1 MNAIYL
7 RSSVRQYTDEPVDI
21 RDIEKLMRA
30 AMAAPSAVN
39 QQPWEFYI
47 ARDET
52 TRLGSGRF
60 KPLTARRPNSPPG
73 VIGGAPAHR
82 GACARPQDA
91 SYDMSASVENILIEA
106 ANLGLGAVWLGIA
119 PEKDRMAAVDVA
131 LGSPRGVTPF
141 ALIAVGHPEHKPEPQ
156 GPTRYD
162 ETRVHWI

>member
-52 TRLGSGRF
+52 TRLA
-60 KPLTARRPNSPPG
+60 PLQAPTARRPNSPPASLWRAS
-73 VIGGAPAHR
+73 APR
-82 GACARPQDA
+82 ACARR
-91 SYDMSASVENILIEA
+91 
-106 ANLGLGAVWLGIA
+106 
-119 PEKDRMAAVDVA
+119 K
-131 LGSPRGVTPF
+131 TP
-141 ALIAVGHPEHKPEPQ
+141 
-156 GPTRYD
+156 PT
-162 ETRVHWI
+162 T

>member
-52 TRLGSGRF
+52 TRLALAASS
-60 KPLTARRPNSPPG
+60 PYARRPNSPPASLWRAS
-73 VIGGAPAHR
+73 APR
-82 GACARPQDA
+82 ACARR
-91 SYDMSASVENILIEA
+91 
-106 ANLGLGAVWLGIA
+106 
-119 PEKDRMAAVDVA
+119 K
-131 LGSPRGVTPF
+131 TP
-141 ALIAVGHPEHKPEPQ
+141 
-156 GPTRYD
+156 PT
-162 ETRVHWI
+162 T